1 VGRSDEEERETKPAR
16 DRFALKN
23 TRERA
28 SEMMNT
34 RGDRGDASGA
44 REVMSPWFV
53 YVREGKRWTVQFQ
66 LGNPWEAA
74 SCYLIGRSD
83 RGCDLLSRN
92 I

>member
-23 TRERA
+23 TTRERA

-44 REVMSPWFV
+44 REVMSPCV
-53 YVREGKRWTVQFQ
+53 LVRLCTG
-66 LGNPWEAA
+66 GEA
-74 SCYLIGRSD
+74 LDGSD
-83 RGCDLLSRN
+83 R
-92 I
+92 